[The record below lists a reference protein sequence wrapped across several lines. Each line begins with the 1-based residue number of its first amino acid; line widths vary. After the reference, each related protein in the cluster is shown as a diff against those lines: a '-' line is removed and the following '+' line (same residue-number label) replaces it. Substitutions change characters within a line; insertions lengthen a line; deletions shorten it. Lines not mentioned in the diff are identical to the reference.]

1 MWRDLIPPKDT
12 PVMQRTKPAV
22 FHRLGLMSLM
32 CCLAACGS
40 VMDSDKVNYKNQTEA
55 PPATS
60 LEVPPDLSKVTRNKR
75 FDVPGGSISAN
86 DLDGV
91 KPADAGP
98 LTSPLS
104 MGDIQV
110 KRSGNQMWLEI
121 ARPPEDLWVP
131 VRDFWKESGFTLL
144 RDEQGIGVM
153 ETDWAENRAKLPQDF
168 IRRNLGK
175 VLDSLYSTGERDK
188 FRIRL
193 DRTDSNH
200 TELYVVHRG
209 MVEVY
214 ADKLSKSTV
223 WQPRANDPELE
234 KEFLRRIMLRL
245 APTTTDNAKAFEG
258 GLAKS
263 SSQLI
268 SLGGKPAVT
277 FNQGFDVTWRRVG
290 VLLDRNGFTVEDRDR
305 KQGIYFVR
313 YVDMPSDTEEG
324 FFSKLFSSS
333 KNNKGPEQYRL
344 KISSPDNSASTITI
358 LNASGQA
365 DGSSTAQ
372 KIAQLLVKELQ

>member
-1 MWRDLIPPKDT
+1 
-12 PVMQRTKPAV
+12 MQRMKTAV
-22 FHRLGLMSLM
+22 FYRLSLM
-32 CCLAACGS
+32 IGACCLAACGS
-40 VMDSDKVNYKNQTEA
+40 VMDTDKVNYKNQTEA
-55 PPATS
+55 PPATA
-60 LEVPPDLSKVTRNKR
+60 LEVPPDLSKITRNKR
-75 FDVPGGSISAN
+75 FDVPGGTISAN
-86 DLDGV
+86 DLGGLKNSDT
-91 KPADAGP
+91 GP
-98 LTSPLS
+98 LTSPLALA
-104 MGDIQV
+104 DIQV

-121 ARPPEDLWVP
+121 SRPPEELWNP

-144 RDEQGIGVM
+144 RDEQAIGVM
-153 ETDWAENRAKLPQDF
+153 ETEWAENRAKLPQDF

-175 VLDSLYSTGERDK
+175 VLDGLYSTGERDK

-193 DRTDSNH
+193 DRTESNH

-209 MVEVY
+209 MIEVHS
-214 ADKLSKSTV
+214 DKLARSTV

-245 APTTTDNAKAFEG
+245 APTTADNTKVFEG
-258 GLAKS
+258 GVAKS

-268 SLGGKPAVT
+268 SLDGKPAVT
-277 FNQGFDVTWRRVG
+277 FNQGFDVAWRRVG

-313 YVDMPSDTEEG
+313 YVNTPDEAQEG

-333 KNNKGPEQYRL
+333 KNSLGPQQYRL
-344 KISSPDNSASTITI
+344 KIISPNNAFSTITI
-358 LNASGQA
+358 LNASGLPDA
-365 DGSSTAQ
+365 SATAQ

>member
-1 MWRDLIPPKDT
+1 MIFHLKSAFFP
-12 PVMQRTKPAV
+12 RTVLLLGV
-22 FHRLGLMSLM
+22 FGLT
-32 CCLAACGS
+32 ACGS
-40 VMDSDKVNYKNQTEA
+40 VMNTDKVNYKTQTDA
-55 PPATS
+55 PPAAS
-60 LEVPPDLSKVTRNKR
+60 LEVPPDLSKINRNKR
-75 FDVPGGSISAN
+75 FDVPGGTISAN
-86 DLDGV
+86 ELSGGT
-91 KPADAGP
+91 KTDAGP
-98 LTSPLS
+98 LTSPLALA
-104 MGDIQV
+104 DIQV
-110 KRSGNQMWLEI
+110 KRAGNQMWLDI
-121 ARPPEDLWVP
+121 ARPPEDLWIA
-131 VRDFWKESGFTLL
+131 VRDFWKESGFTLV

-153 ETDWAENRAKLPQDF
+153 ETEWAENRAKLPQDF

-175 VLDSLYSTGERDK
+175 VLDGLYSTGERDK

-214 ADKLSKSTV
+214 ADKLSKNTV

-234 KEFLRRIMLRL
+234 KEFLRRLMLKL
-245 APTTTDNAKAFEG
+245 APVTADSTKAFEG
-258 GLAKS
+258 VAAQIGSK
-263 SSQLI
+263 LI
-268 SLGGKPAVT
+268 SIDGKPAVT
-277 FNQGFDVTWRRVG
+277 FNQSFDVTWRRVG

-313 YVDMPSDTEEG
+313 YVDNPDEAEEG

-333 KNNKGPEQYRL
+333 KNSTGPQQYRL
-344 KISSPDNSASTITI
+344 RIVSSDNATSTISI

-365 DGSSTAQ
+365 DGSATAQ

>member
-1 MWRDLIPPKDT
+1 
-12 PVMQRTKPAV
+12 MQRTKTAV
-22 FHRLGLMSLM
+22 FHRLGLMPLI

-40 VMDSDKVNYKNQTEA
+40 IMDTDKVNYKNQTEA
-55 PPATS
+55 PPASS
-60 LEVPPDLSKVTRNKR
+60 LEVPPDLSKITRNKR
-75 FDVPGGSISAN
+75 FDVPGGTISAN
-86 DLDGV
+86 DLGGAKTADG
-91 KPADAGP
+91 GP
-98 LTSPLS
+98 LTSPLALA
-104 MGDIQV
+104 DIQV

-121 ARPPEDLWVP
+121 TRPPEELWIP

-144 RDEQGIGVM
+144 RDEQAIGVM
-153 ETDWAENRAKLPQDF
+153 ETEWAENRAKLPQDF

-175 VLDSLYSTGERDK
+175 VLDGLYSTGERDK

-193 DRTDSNH
+193 DRTESNH

-209 MVEVY
+209 MIEVY
-214 ADKLSKSTV
+214 SDKLARSTV

-245 APTTTDNAKAFEG
+245 APTTADNTKAFEG
-258 GLAKS
+258 GVAKS

-268 SLGGKPAVT
+268 SLEGKPAVT
-277 FNQGFDVTWRRVG
+277 FNQGFDVAWRRVG

-313 YVDMPSDTEEG
+313 YVDTPDEAEEG

-333 KNNKGPEQYRL
+333 KNSAGPQQYRL
-344 KISSPDNSASTITI
+344 KITSPNNASSTITI
-358 LNASGQA
+358 LNASGQPDA
-365 DGSSTAQ
+365 SVTAQ

>member
-1 MWRDLIPPKDT
+1 
-12 PVMQRTKPAV
+12 MQQTKTAV
-22 FHRLGLMSLM
+22 FYRLSLM
-32 CCLAACGS
+32 MWVCCLAACGS
-40 VMDSDKVNYKNQTEA
+40 VMDTDKVNYKNQTEA

-60 LEVPPDLSKVTRNKR
+60 LEVPPDLSKITRNKR
-75 FDVPGGSISAN
+75 FDVPGGTISAN
-86 DLDGV
+86 DLGGSKTSDT
-91 KPADAGP
+91 GP
-98 LTSPLS
+98 LTSPLALA
-104 MGDIQV
+104 DIQV

-121 ARPPEDLWVP
+121 TRPPEELWIP

-144 RDEQGIGVM
+144 RDEQAIGVM
-153 ETDWAENRAKLPQDF
+153 ETEWAENRAKLPQDF

-175 VLDSLYSTGERDK
+175 VLDGLYSTGERDK

-193 DRTDSNH
+193 DRTESNH

-209 MVEVY
+209 MIEVY
-214 ADKLSKSTV
+214 SDKLSRSTV

-245 APTTTDNAKAFEG
+245 APTTADNTKAFEG
-258 GLAKS
+258 GVAKS

-268 SLGGKPAVT
+268 SLDGKPAVT
-277 FNQGFDVTWRRVG
+277 FNQGFDVAWRRVG

-313 YVDMPSDTEEG
+313 YVDTPDETEQG

-333 KNNKGPEQYRL
+333 KNSLGPQQYRL
-344 KISSPDNSASTITI
+344 KIISPNNASSTITI
-358 LNASGQA
+358 LNASGQPDA
-365 DGSSTAQ
+365 SATAQ

>member
-1 MWRDLIPPKDT
+1 
-12 PVMQRTKPAV
+12 MQPTKTAV
-22 FHRLGLMSLM
+22 FHRLGLMM
-32 CCLAACGS
+32 WVCCLAACGS
-40 VMDSDKVNYKNQTEA
+40 VMETDKVNYKNQTEA

-60 LEVPPDLSKVTRNKR
+60 LEVPPDLSKITRNKR
-75 FDVPGGSISAN
+75 FDVPGGTISAN
-86 DLDGV
+86 DLGGSQT
-91 KPADAGP
+91 PDAGP
-98 LTSPLS
+98 LTSPLALA
-104 MGDIQV
+104 DIQV

-121 ARPPEDLWVP
+121 TRPPEELWIP
-131 VRDFWKESGFTLL
+131 VRDFWKESGFSLQ
-144 RDEQGIGVM
+144 RDEQAIGVM

-175 VLDSLYSTGERDK
+175 MLDGLYSTGERDK

-193 DRTDSNH
+193 DRTESNH

-209 MVEVY
+209 MIEVY
-214 ADKLSKSTV
+214 TDKIARSTV

-245 APTTTDNAKAFEG
+245 APTAADNAKAFEG
-258 GLAKS
+258 GVAKS
-263 SSQLI
+263 LSQLI
-268 SLGGKPAVT
+268 SLDGKPAVS
-277 FNQGFDVTWRRVG
+277 FNQGFDVAWRRVG

-313 YVDMPSDTEEG
+313 YVDTPDEAEEG

-333 KNNKGPEQYRL
+333 KNNAGPQQYRL
-344 KISSPDNSASTITI
+344 KIISPNNTSSTITI
-358 LNASGQA
+358 LNASGQPDA
-365 DGSSTAQ
+365 SATAQ

>member
-1 MWRDLIPPKDT
+1 MLRF
-12 PVMQRTKPAV
+12 KPAL
-22 FHRLGLMSLM
+22 FHRLGLMPLI

-40 VMDSDKVNYKNQTEA
+40 IMDSDKVNYKTQTDA

-98 LTSPLS
+98 LTSPLAL
-104 MGDIQV
+104 GDIQV

-121 ARPPEDLWVP
+121 TRPPEDLWNP

-153 ETDWAENRAKLPQDF
+153 ETEWAENRAKLPQDF
-168 IRRNLGK
+168 IRRNFGK
-175 VLDSLYSTGERDK
+175 VLDGLYSTGERDK

-193 DRTDSNH
+193 DRTESNR

-223 WQPRANDPELE
+223 WQPRPNDPELE
-234 KEFLRRIMLRL
+234 KEFLRRLMLKL
-245 APTTTDNAKAFEG
+245 APASAVNTKAFEG

-263 SSQLI
+263 SSELI
-268 SLGGKPAVT
+268 SLNGKPAVS

-313 YVDMPSDTEEG
+313 YVDMPADTEEG

-344 KISSPDNSASTITI
+344 KISSPDNTASTITI

-365 DGSSTAQ
+365 DGSATAQ

>member
-1 MWRDLIPPKDT
+1 
-12 PVMQRTKPAV
+12 MQRTKPAV

-40 VMDSDKVNYKNQTEA
+40 VMDSDKVNYKTQTDA
-55 PPATS
+55 PPVTS
-60 LEVPPDLSKVTRNKR
+60 LEVPPDLSKITRNKR
-75 FDVPGGSISAN
+75 FEVPGGSVSAN
-86 DLDGV
+86 ELGGV
-91 KPADAGP
+91 KTADAGP
-98 LTSPLS
+98 LTSPLLL
-104 MGDIQV
+104 GDIQV

-131 VRDFWKESGFTLL
+131 VRDFWKESGFALL

-175 VLDSLYSTGERDK
+175 VLDGLYSTGERDK

-193 DRTDSNH
+193 DRTESNH

-214 ADKLSKSTV
+214 TDKLSKSTV

-234 KEFLRRIMLRL
+234 KEFLRRLMLKL
-245 APTTTDNAKAFEG
+245 GPASADNAKAFEG

-268 SLGGKPAVT
+268 TLEGKPAVT

-313 YVDMPSDTEEG
+313 YVDMPDEAEEG

-333 KNNKGPEQYRL
+333 KNSLGPQQYRL
-344 KISSPDNSASTITI
+344 KISSPNNTASTITI
-358 LNASGQA
+358 LNASGQPDA
-365 DGSSTAQ
+365 SATAQ

>member
-1 MWRDLIPPKDT
+1 MLRFKL
-12 PVMQRTKPAV
+12 AV
-22 FHRLGLMSLM
+22 FHRLGVMPLI

-40 VMDSDKVNYKNQTEA
+40 VMDSDKANYKTQTEA

-104 MGDIQV
+104 LGDIQV

-121 ARPPEDLWVP
+121 TRPPEDLWIP

-153 ETDWAENRAKLPQDF
+153 ETEWAENRAKLPQDF

-175 VLDSLYSTGERDK
+175 VLDGLYSTGERDK

-193 DRTDSNH
+193 DRTESNH

-209 MVEVY
+209 MIEVY
-214 ADKLSKSTV
+214 ADKLSRSTV

-234 KEFLRRIMLRL
+234 KEFLRRIMLKL
-245 APTTTDNAKAFEG
+245 APSTPDNAKAFEG
-258 GLAKS
+258 GVAKS

-268 SLGGKPAVT
+268 SLYGKPAVT

-313 YVDMPSDTEEG
+313 YVDMPADTEEG

-344 KISSPDNSASTITI
+344 KISSQDNTASTITI

-365 DGSSTAQ
+365 DGSATAQ

>member
-1 MWRDLIPPKDT
+1 
-12 PVMQRTKPAV
+12 MQPTKSAV
-22 FHRLGLMSLM
+22 FHRLGLMM
-32 CCLAACGS
+32 WVCCLAACGS
-40 VMDSDKVNYKNQTEA
+40 VMDTDKVNYKNQTEA

-60 LEVPPDLSKVTRNKR
+60 LEVPPDLSKINRNKR
-75 FDVPGGSISAN
+75 FDVPGGAISAN
-86 DLDGV
+86 ELGGLKNPDS
-91 KPADAGP
+91 GP
-98 LTSPLS
+98 LTSPLALA
-104 MGDIQV
+104 DIQV

-121 ARPPEDLWVP
+121 ARPPEDLWIA
-131 VRDFWKESGFTLL
+131 VRDFWKESGFTML

-153 ETDWAENRAKLPQDF
+153 ETEWAENRAKLPQDF
-168 IRRNLGK
+168 VRRNLGK
-175 VLDSLYSTGERDK
+175 VLDGLYSTGERDK

-193 DRTDSNH
+193 DRTESNH

-209 MVEVY
+209 MIEVY
-214 ADKLSKSTV
+214 SDKLSRSTV

-234 KEFLRRIMLRL
+234 KEFLRRLMLRL
-245 APTTTDNAKAFEG
+245 APSTTDSAKAFEG
-258 GLAKS
+258 GVVKS

-268 SLGGKPAVT
+268 SLNGKPAVS
-277 FNQGFDVTWRRVG
+277 FNQGFDVAWRRVG

-313 YVDMPSDTEEG
+313 YVDMPDETEEG

-344 KISSPDNSASTITI
+344 KISSPDNTASTITI

-365 DGSSTAQ
+365 DGSATAQ

>member
-1 MWRDLIPPKDT
+1 
-12 PVMQRTKPAV
+12 
-22 FHRLGLMSLM
+22 
-32 CCLAACGS
+32 
-40 VMDSDKVNYKNQTEA
+40 
-55 PPATS
+55 
-60 LEVPPDLSKVTRNKR
+60 
-75 FDVPGGSISAN
+75 
-86 DLDGV
+86 
-91 KPADAGP
+91 
-98 LTSPLS
+98 
-104 MGDIQV
+104 
-110 KRSGNQMWLEI
+110 
-121 ARPPEDLWVP
+121 
-131 VRDFWKESGFTLL
+131 L

-313 YVDMPSDTEEG
+313 YVDMPEEAEEG

-333 KNNKGPEQYRL
+333 KNSQGPQQYRL
-344 KISSPDNSASTITI
+344 KIVTTDNVTSTIAI
-358 LNASGQA
+358 LNASGQPDA
-365 DGSSTAQ
+365 SATAQ

>member
-1 MWRDLIPPKDT
+1 
-12 PVMQRTKPAV
+12 MQQTKSAV
-22 FHRLGLMSLM
+22 FHRLGLMM
-32 CCLAACGS
+32 WVCCLAACGS
-40 VMDSDKVNYKNQTEA
+40 VMDTDKVNYKNQTEA

-60 LEVPPDLSKVTRNKR
+60 LEVPPDLSKINRNKR
-75 FDVPGGSISAN
+75 FDVPGGTISAN
-86 DLDGV
+86 ELGGLKNPDS
-91 KPADAGP
+91 GP
-98 LTSPLS
+98 LTSPLALA
-104 MGDIQV
+104 DIQV

-121 ARPPEDLWVP
+121 ARPPEDLWIA
-131 VRDFWKESGFTLL
+131 VRDFWKESGFTML

-153 ETDWAENRAKLPQDF
+153 ETEWAENRAKLPQDF
-168 IRRNLGK
+168 VRRNLGK
-175 VLDSLYSTGERDK
+175 VLDGLYSTGERDK

-193 DRTDSNH
+193 DRTESNH

-209 MVEVY
+209 MIEVY
-214 ADKLSKSTV
+214 SDKLSRSTV

-234 KEFLRRIMLRL
+234 KEFLRRLMLRL
-245 APTTTDNAKAFEG
+245 APSNTDSAKAFEG
-258 GLAKS
+258 GVVKS

-268 SLGGKPAVT
+268 SLNGKPAVS
-277 FNQGFDVTWRRVG
+277 FNQGFDVAWRRVG

-313 YVDMPSDTEEG
+313 YVDMPDETEEG

-344 KISSPDNSASTITI
+344 KISSPDNTASTITI

-365 DGSSTAQ
+365 DGSATAQ

>member
-1 MWRDLIPPKDT
+1 MLR
-12 PVMQRTKPAV
+12 MKPAF
-22 FHRLGLMSLM
+22 FHRLGLITLIT
-32 CCLAACGS
+32 CLAACGS
-40 VMDSDKVNYKNQTEA
+40 IMDSDKVNYKTQTDA

-60 LEVPPDLSKVTRNKR
+60 LEVPPDLSKITRNKR
-75 FDVPGGSISAN
+75 FEVPGGTISAN
-86 DLDGV
+86 ELGGV
-91 KPADAGP
+91 KTGDSGP
-98 LTSPLS
+98 LTSPLALA
-104 MGDIQV
+104 DIQV

-121 ARPPEDLWVP
+121 TRPPEDLWIP

-144 RDEQGIGVM
+144 REEQGIGVM
-153 ETDWAENRAKLPQDF
+153 ETEWAENRAKLPQDF

-175 VLDSLYSTGERDK
+175 VLDGLYSTGERDK

-193 DRTDSNH
+193 DRTESNH

-209 MVEVY
+209 MAEVY
-214 ADKLSKSTV
+214 ADKNSKSTV

-234 KEFLRRIMLRL
+234 KEFLRRLMLKL
-245 APTTTDNAKAFEG
+245 APSTADSAKAFEG
-258 GLAKS
+258 GIAKS

-268 SLGGKPAVT
+268 SLDGKPAVT

-313 YVDMPSDTEEG
+313 YVDMPDDTEEG

-333 KNNKGPEQYRL
+333 KNNLGPLQYRL
-344 KISSPDNSASTITI
+344 KISSPDNASSTISI
-358 LNASGQA
+358 LNASGQPDA
-365 DGSSTAQ
+365 SATAQ

>member
-1 MWRDLIPPKDT
+1 MS
-12 PVMQRTKPAV
+12 QFKPAL
-22 FHRLGLMSLM
+22 FLRSGLLICVSTLV
-32 CCLAACGS
+32 ACGS
-40 VMDSDKVNYKNQTEA
+40 IMDSDKVNYKTQTEA
-55 PPATS
+55 PTAKS
-60 LEVPPDLSKVTRNKR
+60 LEVPPDLSKITRNKR
-75 FDVPGGSISAN
+75 FDVPGGTISAN
-86 DLDGV
+86 DLGAGNKSDL
-91 KPADAGP
+91 GP
-98 LTSPLS
+98 LTSPLALA
-104 MGDIQV
+104 DIQI

-121 ARPPEDLWVP
+121 ARPPDELWIP
-131 VRDFWKESGFTLL
+131 VRDFWKESGFTLV

-153 ETDWAENRAKLPQDF
+153 ETEWAENRAKLPQDF

-175 VLDSLYSTGERDK
+175 VLDGLYSTGERDK

-234 KEFLRRIMLRL
+234 KEFLRRLMLKL
-245 APTTTDNAKAFEG
+245 APTTATADNAKAFEG

-263 SSQLI
+263 ASQLI
-268 SLGGKPAVT
+268 SVDGKPAVS
-277 FNQGFDVTWRRVG
+277 FNQGFDVAWRRVG

-313 YVDMPSDTEEG
+313 YVDMPEEAEEG

-333 KNNKGPEQYRL
+333 KNSQGPQQYRL
-344 KISSPDNSASTITI
+344 KIVSTDNATSTIAI
-358 LNASGQA
+358 LNASGQPDA
-365 DGSSTAQ
+365 SATAQ